1 MLYYLCLSL
10 FEERGSPARF
20 NFLELATG
28 GGPFYFYKGG
38 LTCCQG
44 GGHFD
49 LPWGRFYAIQTVLS
63 LCRGLSARFRF
74 LELATGGG
82 RFYFSKWGLTCC
94 QRGGHF
100 DLLWGRAINPSKT
113 YLFTHCF
120 SAISRCFLCYI
131 ICV

>member
-1 MLYYLCLSL
+1 MKKGGGAPGWCH
-10 FEERGSPARF
+10 
-20 NFLELATG
+20 FLELATG

-82 RFYFSKWGLTCC
+82 PFFFSKGGLTCC
-94 QRGGHF
+94 QGGGHF
-100 DLLWGRAINPSKT
+100 DLLWGLAIN
-113 YLFTHCF
+113 LFTSIFTEF
-120 SAISRCFLCYI
+120 SIKLMRNLESRPHQR
-131 ICV
+131 